1 MNILLRIELIEQ
13 TVKLISSQSPTEA
26 IHRSVILNNDVSK
39 GNLSRNY
46 SAEKLASGRDSQDY
60 MAVIGRRKNTVQSP
74 KRTPNRSPEPGE
86 ENFGKIQ
93 AFKVNDLSMYGVVS

>member
-1 MNILLRIELIEQ
+1 M
-13 TVKLISSQSPTEA
+13 SSQSPA
-26 IHRSVILNNDVSK
+26 DILHRSEVLNKDNSK
-39 GNLSRNY
+39 VNLSRNY

-60 MAVIGRRKNTVQSP
+60 MAVIGRRKNTVSSP